1 MKKISLILTG
11 VLTLSLVACQS
22 PTETNED
29 ILISETIENVDES
42 LVDVV
47 HEINDS
53 VNTINEEVENAK
65 KVNYLAAVRN
75 ITMAYISENQTVPVE
90 GNPTINEFLE
100 SYSPDKVYKVILE
113 ELPADK
119 MKDEYFNYTCIIDNE
134 FNVHLVENI

>member
-22 PTETNED
+22 PTETNEE
-29 ILISETIENVDES
+29 INISETIENVDDS

-47 HEINDS
+47 DDTEAQLDDMAEDFDNIIKTNS
-53 VNTINEEVENAK
+53 
-65 KVNYLAAVRN
+65 LAVVRN

-90 GNPTINEFLE
+90 GNPTTGEFLE
-100 SYSPDKVYKVILE
+100 SYTPDKVYKVILE

-119 MKDEYFNYTCIIDNE
+119 MQDEYFNYTYIIDNE
-134 FNVHLVENI
+134 FNVHLVETI

>member
-1 MKKISLILTG
+1 MNKLNLILTG
-11 VLTLSLVACQS
+11 VLALSLVGCQS

-29 ILISETIENVDES
+29 IQISEVVENADES
-42 LVDVV
+42 LVDDMA
-47 HEINDS
+47 EDFDNIIKTNS
-53 VNTINEEVENAK
+53 
-65 KVNYLAAVRN
+65 LAVVRN

-119 MKDEYFNYTCIIDNE
+119 MHDEDFNYTYIIDNE
-134 FNVHLVENI
+134 FNVHLLETI